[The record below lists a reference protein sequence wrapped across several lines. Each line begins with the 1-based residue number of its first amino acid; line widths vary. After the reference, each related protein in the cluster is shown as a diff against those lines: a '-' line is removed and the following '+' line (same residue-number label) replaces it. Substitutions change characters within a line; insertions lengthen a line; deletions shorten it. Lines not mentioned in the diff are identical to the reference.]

1 MNEMISSYD
10 NFIASRDHDRTITP
24 ATQSTWDYRNLEKQL
39 EEHKTKTIMVVD
51 DDPDTTLTF
60 KRSLEIENYN
70 NTQNNITFEVYT
82 YNHPELALSEFKPN
96 FYNLLLIDI
105 NMPKING
112 FDLYDKMKAIDNKV
126 KVCFIVAY
134 EVNYLALR
142 QIFPEPKLECFIQR
156 SIEIGKLVGRIKA
169 ELEQ

>member
-1 MNEMISSYD
+1 
-10 NFIASRDHDRTITP
+10 
-24 ATQSTWDYRNLEKQL
+24 
-39 EEHKTKTIMVVD
+39 
-51 DDPDTTLTF
+51 
-60 KRSLEIENYN
+60 
-70 NTQNNITFEVYT
+70 
-82 YNHPELALSEFKPN
+82 
-96 FYNLLLIDI
+96 
-105 NMPKING
+105 MPKING
-112 FDLYDKMKAIDNKV
+112 FDLYDRMRVIDNKV